1 MLFNS
6 LSYLI
11 FFPAITLA
19 YYAIPNLRLRNL
31 LLLAGSYYFYM
42 CWDPRFIVLM
52 LGCTGITYLD
62 VMAGNLE
69 VLKQAL
75 TK

>member
-19 YYAIPNLRLRNL
+19 YYLLPWQKARNI